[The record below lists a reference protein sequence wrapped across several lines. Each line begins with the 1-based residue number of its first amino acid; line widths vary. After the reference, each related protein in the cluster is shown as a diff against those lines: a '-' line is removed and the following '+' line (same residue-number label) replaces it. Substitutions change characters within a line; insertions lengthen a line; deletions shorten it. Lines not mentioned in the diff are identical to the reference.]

1 MRSGREFHR
10 GLAGKEGERSEAEER
25 EKRNE
30 REGERKAREG
40 WRSEGPLLFF
50 LD

>member
-1 MRSGREFHR
+1 MWSGREFHR
-10 GLAGKEGERSEAEER
+10 GLAGKKGERSEAGKREKEIKER
-25 EKRNE
+25 ESE
-30 REGERKAREG
+30 TREG